1 MGRKGETESEGKR
14 RISHRSAFALTSYG
28 VTSPP
33 SPKLRRDKLHTDRGR
48 TKDGLSQRTQRHG
61 EGMIRDADKWLIK

>member
-1 MGRKGETESEGKR
+1 MEEKGKR
-14 RISHRSAFALTSYG
+14 RAREKEGLATD
-28 VTSPP
+28 PP

-48 TKDGLSQRTQRHG
+48 TKDDLSERTRHG